1 MRITIGVLPDFSVNF
16 DNLGKTM
23 NSNILQRNLPSN
35 MSQAVSG
42 YNWRQNHIGFSET
55 MVFHLEAKNKKP
67 LYLKIDPRSSKFS
80 LLQEK
85 LRLDWLKNKLPVPE
99 VLMFAEDENNEY
111 LLLSEISGVPAIDDS
126 LKNNIPHIIE
136 QLVNG
141 LKMIHQLPIEKCP
154 FDTQLDDKIEVA
166 RERMMKGLVEEEDFD
181 DERQG
186 RTAEDVFEELIA
198 TEPPDEDL
206 VFTHGD
212 YCVPNVILENGKL
225 SGFVDWAEAGIAD
238 RFQDIALLSRSVW
251 NNFGRKYEE
260 SVFEIY
266 GIEPDWKKIHFYRL
280 LDEFF

>member
-1 MRITIGVLPDFSVNF
+1 MNFSDIQKSLPE
-16 DNLGKTM
+16 NLAKV
-23 NSNILQRNLPSN
+23 
-35 MSQAVSG
+35 VSG
-42 YNWRQNHIGFSET
+42 YTWRQNHIGFSET
-55 MVFHLEAKNKKP
+55 MVFQLKAKNKTP

-80 LLQEK
+80 LWQEK

-99 VLMFAEDENNEY
+99 VLLFAEDENNEY
-111 LLLSEISGVPAIDDS
+111 LLLSEISGVSAIDDS
-126 LKNNIPHIIE
+126 LKNDIPHVIE

-141 LKMIHQLPIEKCP
+141 LKMIHNLPIEKCP

-166 RERMMKGLVEEEDFD
+166 RERMLKGLVEEEDFD

-238 RFQDIALLSRSVW
+238 RFQDIALLSRSVRH
-251 NNFGRKYEE
+251 NFGKEYEE

-266 GIEPDWKKIHFYRL
+266 GIEPDWKKIRFYRL